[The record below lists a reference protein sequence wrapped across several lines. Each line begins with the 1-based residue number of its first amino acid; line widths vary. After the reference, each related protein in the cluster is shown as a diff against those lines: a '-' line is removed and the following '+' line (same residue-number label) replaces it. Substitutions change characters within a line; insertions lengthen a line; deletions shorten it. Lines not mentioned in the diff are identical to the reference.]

1 MTATDDSAID
11 RLDRRIVPPI
21 FLSFFFYSLAS
32 WQSFPEAADFD
43 VAMEAILAEEMQ
55 NLKRMSRLQ
64 VPLAS
69 H

>member
-1 MTATDDSAID
+1 MIQQSTDW
-11 RLDRRIVPPI
+11 IVALCHRFF
-21 FLSFFFYSLAS
+21 FLSFFYSLAS